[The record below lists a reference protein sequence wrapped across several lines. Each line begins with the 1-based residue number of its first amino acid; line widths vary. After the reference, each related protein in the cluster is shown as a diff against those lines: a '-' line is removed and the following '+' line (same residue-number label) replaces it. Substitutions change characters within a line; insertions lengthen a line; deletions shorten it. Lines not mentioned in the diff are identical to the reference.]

1 MQINIEARAD
11 SRALA
16 GGLVLGAAVGVL
28 LGGAYL
34 AGGESQA
41 VVAHARV
48 LRLADAAADGF
59 AERAL
64 KAEAGAMAPGA
75 LAVARRHDPFTTAGG
90 AQRDRQDVSF
100 ASLFARA
107 PDSVQTADANAAAP
121 DLAAAKTLMLRASQP
136 APVRPARPFHFASGG
151 ALDSSRDLDC
161 LTEAVYYEARGETAA
176 GQAAVAQVVLNRV
189 RHPSFPKTVCGVVF
203 QGAHAD
209 GGCQFSF
216 ACDGST
222 RAPREP
228 GAWRQAEKVAARALE
243 GFVMPSVGSAT
254 HFHVAGLDPG
264 WGPRLLRVAQIGLHV
279 FYRFGYGGGASN
291 LDATPQRSGDE
302 PELTP
307 HPVYASMAPLGGV
320 SADGRALGGL
330 ILANATVTPAPA
342 SAPPAPQAAVPPV
355 AAKPV
360 APAEATPK
368 TDPAAKPETAAA
380 TKAASAAAAS

>member
-1 MQINIEARAD
+1 MQINIEAHAD

-16 GGLVLGAAVGVL
+16 GGLVLGAAVGLL

-34 AGGESQA
+34 AGGEAEA
-41 VVAHARV
+41 VTAHARV
-48 LRLADAAADGF
+48 VRLAEAARQGF
-59 AERAL
+59 AEGAL
-64 KAEAGAMAPGA
+64 TTEAGAMTPGA
-75 LAVARRHDPFTTAGG
+75 LAVARRHDPFTTAGD

-100 ASLFARA
+100 ASLTS
-107 PDSVQTADANAAAP
+107 PVPTSVQTPVARAAAP
-121 DLAAAKTLMLRASQP
+121 DLAAARTLMLRASLP
-136 APVRPARPFHFASGG
+136 APVHPARPFHFATGG
-151 ALDSSRDLDC
+151 ALDSARDLDC
-161 LTEAVYYEARGETAA
+161 LTEAVYYEARGETVA

-222 RAPREP
+222 RQPREP
-228 GAWRQAEKVAARALE
+228 AAWRQAEKIAARALE

-279 FYRFGYGGGASN
+279 FYRFGYGSN
-291 LDATPQRSGDE
+291 LDATPQRSEDA

-320 SADGRALGGL
+320 TADGRSLGAI
-330 ILANATVTPAPA
+330 ILANATV
-342 SAPPAPQAAVPPV
+342 APPAPPVAAAPV
-355 AAKPV
+355 AAKPQV
-360 APAEATPK
+360 AAEAAPK
-368 TDPAAKPETAAA
+368 TDAPAKPDIAVA
-380 TKAASAAAAS
+380 TKSVTPAAAS

>member
-16 GGLVLGAAVGVL
+16 GGLVLGAAVGLL

-34 AGGESQA
+34 AGGEAEA
-41 VVAHARV
+41 VTAHARV
-48 LRLADAAADGF
+48 VRLSEAARQGF
-59 AERAL
+59 AEGAL
-64 KAEAGAMAPGA
+64 TTEAGAMAPGA
-75 LAVARRHDPFTTAGG
+75 LAVARRHDPFTTAGD

-100 ASLFARA
+100 ASLNS
-107 PDSVQTADANAAAP
+107 PVPTSVQTPVSRTAAP
-121 DLAAAKTLMLRASQP
+121 DLAAARTLMLRASLP
-136 APVRPARPFHFASGG
+136 AAVRPARPFHFATGG
-151 ALDSSRDLDC
+151 ALDSARDLDC
-161 LTEAVYYEARGETAA
+161 LTEAVYYEARGEAAA

-222 RAPREP
+222 RQPREP
-228 GAWRQAEKVAARALE
+228 VAWRQAEKVAARALE

-291 LDATPQRSGDE
+291 LDATPQRSEDA

-307 HPVYASMAPLGGV
+307 HPVYASMAPLSGV
-320 SADGRALGGL
+320 TADGRSLGSI

-342 SAPPAPQAAVPPV
+342 PTVAVAPV
-355 AAKPV
+355 AAKPPV
-360 APAEATPK
+360 IAEPAPKA
-368 TDPAAKPETAAA
+368 DVAAKPETTAAA
-380 TKAASAAAAS
+380 KPARPASES